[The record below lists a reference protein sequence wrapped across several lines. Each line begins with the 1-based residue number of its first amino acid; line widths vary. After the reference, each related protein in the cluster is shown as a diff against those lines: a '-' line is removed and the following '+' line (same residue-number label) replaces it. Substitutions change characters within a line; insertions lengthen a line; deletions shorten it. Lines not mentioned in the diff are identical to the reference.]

1 MEFNSGIIYFLH
13 FIIKIKTQHMESVVE
28 DFLLKRSQMIVKNEA
43 PIENVYNLEKK
54 ALGSGTYGV
63 VCKAT
68 HLTNG

>member
-1 MEFNSGIIYFLH
+1 
-13 FIIKIKTQHMESVVE
+13 MESVVE

>member
-1 MEFNSGIIYFLH
+1 
-13 FIIKIKTQHMESVVE
+13 MESVVE
-28 DFLLKRSQMIVKNEA
+28 DFLLKRSQMIIKNET
-43 PIENVYNLEKK
+43 PIDQVYKIEKK